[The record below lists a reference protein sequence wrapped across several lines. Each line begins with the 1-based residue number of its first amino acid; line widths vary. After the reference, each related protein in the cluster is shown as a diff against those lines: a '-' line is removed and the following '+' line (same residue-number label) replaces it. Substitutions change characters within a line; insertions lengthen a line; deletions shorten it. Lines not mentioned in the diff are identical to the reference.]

1 MAQRQVLRWAL
12 PQSAGWLPGRILSL
26 HRHRTCMS
34 FTAVLGMDV
43 LQHFADGQR
52 SLVSEVPVKV
62 LDALRV
68 SAGKTGKDRILI
80 VSANAVRN

>member
-1 MAQRQVLRWAL
+1 
-12 PQSAGWLPGRILSL
+12 
-26 HRHRTCMS
+26 MS